1 MKVTIVKEDNAVHV
15 DNEPL
20 NLDLTGVNFP
30 ANFWALQ
37 WNGSSGH
44 IEYNSATLQN
54 DEITSLP
61 DWASVCV
68 TKWQTRKAEIVAAE
82 AAEAAAA
89 AEAAQ

>member
-20 NLDLTGVNFP
+20 NLDLSGVNFP

-44 IEYNSATLQN
+44 IEYTSATLQN

-61 DWASVCV
+61 DWANTCV
-68 TKWQTRKAEIVAAE
+68 TKWQTKKAEIVAAE
-82 AAEAAAA
+82 AAA
-89 AEAAQ
+89 AEIEAQTP